1 MNKKQYS
8 SILENYD
15 YKNQEHL
22 IEIERLIYKYPY
34 CQNIYAIYLKFLK
47 DQNKYN
53 YDEILKKT
61 AIISFDRRQLHS
73 WLNENGKRDSK
84 KTKKIEIKYSN
95 PGKKSSENEIKKS
108 FNEWITWTR
117 EKSKF
122 DLKNSNNSKI
132 INDFLEKNPKMPKVI
147 VPNTS
152 NKNIENYIFNEDE
165 YMTETLAKLYLKQEK
180 YDNALIAYKI
190 LSLNYPEKNSLF
202 ANQIKLIKKLQK
214 QSKN

>member
-1 MNKKQYS
+1 MNKKQYI

-53 YDEILKKT
+53 YDKILKKT
-61 AIISFDRRQLHS
+61 AIITFDRRQLHS
-73 WLNENGKRDSK
+73 WLNENGKTES
-84 KTKKIEIKYSN
+84 KKIEVKYSN
-95 PGKKSSENEIKKS
+95 PRKNISENEIKKS

-147 VPNTS
+147 DSNNI

-165 YMTETLAKLYLKQEK
+165 FMTETLAKLYLKQEK

>member
-15 YKNQEHL
+15 FKNQGHL
-22 IEIERLIYKYPY
+22 IEFERLIYKYPY
-34 CQNIYAIYLKFLK
+34 CQNIYATYLKFLK

-61 AIISFDRRQLHS
+61 AIISFDRKQLYN
-73 WLNENGKRDSK
+73 WLNENGSTNNEKN
-84 KTKKIEIKYSN
+84 EIKYSN
-95 PGKKSSENEIKKS
+95 AEKKPGVNETKKS
-108 FNEWITWTR
+108 FNEWIAWTR

-122 DLKNSNNSKI
+122 ELKNSNNSKI
-132 INDFLEKNPKMPKVI
+132 INDFLEKTPKMPKVI
-147 VPNTS
+147 ISNNS
-152 NKNIENYIFNEDE
+152 NKNIENYVFNEDE
-165 YMTETLAKLYLKQEK
+165 FMTETLAKLYLKQEK
-180 YDNALIAYKI
+180 YNNALIAYKI

>member
-61 AIISFDRRQLHS
+61 AIITFDRRQLHS
-73 WLNENGKRDSK
+73 WLNENGKTDSK
-84 KTKKIEIKYSN
+84 KIKVKYLN
-95 PGKKSSENEIKKS
+95 PGKNFSENEIKKS

-122 DLKNSNNSKI
+122 DLKSSNNSKI

-147 VPNTS
+147 DSNNI

-165 YMTETLAKLYLKQEK
+165 FMTETLAKLYLKQEK

>member
-15 YKNQEHL
+15 CKNQEHL

-61 AIISFDRRQLHS
+61 AIITFDRRQLHS
-73 WLNENGKRDSK
+73 WLNENGKTDSK
-84 KTKKIEIKYSN
+84 KIEVKYSN
-95 PGKKSSENEIKKS
+95 PGKNFSENEIKKS

-147 VPNTS
+147 DSKNI

-165 YMTETLAKLYLKQEK
+165 FMTETLAKLYLKQEK

>member
-61 AIISFDRRQLHS
+61 AIITFNRKQLHS
-73 WLNENGKRDSK
+73 WLNEKGKTDSK
-84 KTKKIEIKYSN
+84 KIEVKYSN
-95 PGKKSSENEIKKS
+95 PGKNFSENEIKKS

-117 EKSKF
+117 EKSKL

-147 VPNTS
+147 DSNNI

-165 YMTETLAKLYLKQEK
+165 FMTETLAKLYLKQEK

>member
-61 AIISFDRRQLHS
+61 AIITFDRRQLYS
-73 WLNENGKRDSK
+73 WLNENRKTDSK
-84 KTKKIEIKYSN
+84 KIEVKYSN
-95 PGKKSSENEIKKS
+95 PGKNFSENEIKKS

-147 VPNTS
+147 DSKNI
-152 NKNIENYIFNEDE
+152 NKKIENYIFNEDE
-165 YMTETLAKLYLKQEK
+165 FMTETLAKLYLKQEK

>member
-61 AIISFDRRQLHS
+61 AIITFNRKQLHS
-73 WLNENGKRDSK
+73 WLNENGKTDSK
-84 KTKKIEIKYSN
+84 KIEVKYSN
-95 PGKKSSENEIKKS
+95 PRKNFGENEIKKS
-108 FNEWITWTR
+108 FNEWIAWTR
-117 EKSKF
+117 EKSKL
-122 DLKNSNNSKI
+122 DLKNSNNLKI

-147 VPNTS
+147 DSNNI

-165 YMTETLAKLYLKQEK
+165 FMTETLAKLYLKQEK

>member
-15 YKNQEHL
+15 YENQEHL

-61 AIISFDRRQLHS
+61 AIITFDRKQLHN
-73 WLNENGKRDSK
+73 WLNENGKTDSK
-84 KTKKIEIKYSN
+84 KIEVKYSN
-95 PGKKSSENEIKKS
+95 PRKNFSENEIKKS

-147 VPNTS
+147 FSNNI

-165 YMTETLAKLYLKQEK
+165 FMTETLAKLYLKQEK